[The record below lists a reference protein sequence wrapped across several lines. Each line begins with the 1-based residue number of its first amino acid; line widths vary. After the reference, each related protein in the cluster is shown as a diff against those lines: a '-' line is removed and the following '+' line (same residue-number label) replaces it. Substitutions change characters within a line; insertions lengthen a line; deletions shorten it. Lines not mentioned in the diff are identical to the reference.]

1 MKRRFGCRVGF
12 RRRPFAVVA
21 AGLLLA
27 ACQPSFEERL
37 SSAQRYVAGGDYA
50 AAIIELKNALREVP
64 DDPGA
69 RVLIADASYHLAD
82 FPAAADEYTRA
93 LELGDDSVHNWI
105 GLSKALLRMGRAAE
119 ALERVQPN
127 LDEASDDP
135 EELVALAHIYAT
147 LGNAEDART
156 LFERALALDAGTV
169 DALLG
174 LAVLAAGRE
183 DIPEAMRLVDKA
195 IEADPT
201 APRPWL
207 VRGNL
212 EQVRGNTESAVEA
225 YQQAVSREQP
235 TMPLAD
241 RFDTRAALASAAIDA
256 EQFEVARAELP
267 RLELMF
273 PGIPTLSF
281 LRGQLAFAEGDAET
295 ATSELQRYLADVPD
309 DLRAHAVMGAISFRQ
324 NYYSQAE
331 RYLERAVR
339 GDVGGEMARRL
350 LAETRIRLNRPGDA
364 IDLLGADRDIATADP
379 ELLGMLGRAEFD
391 AGNREAALG
400 YLEQA
405 RQAAP
410 TDPQINLLYA
420 TAMIA
425 EGRNDEA
432 IAVLD
437 DIPGDADTFEHRRE
451 FLLIV
456 AHVRSGE
463 IARANAAAL
472 ELIESHPEDAVAH
485 ALVGSFKRGTG
496 RSDEALAH
504 YHDAL
509 RFDPANQSALFGLAS
524 IAMESGD
531 TATAEQSLSAILDD
545 YPADMSALSMLAQI
559 LVPRREFEAFDSRLA
574 AAMES
579 APQSPGP
586 PLLKARFDLL
596 RGDPDSSLDTLR
608 VARERFPD
616 LASLRHVEGLA
627 LLQLGRMESA
637 LVSLARAA
645 AAAPENS
652 GYQLDLALAR
662 LDTAD
667 FSGARDAVE
676 VYRTLQPED
685 PTGLAVEIDA
695 LIGDRLFADAHR
707 VLDGYDAADADAEL
721 VESILRGD
729 LALAEG
735 KADLAVEF
743 FESVSRS
750 QWNHDIVLKLA
761 AAYQA
766 AAVTTTRA
774 LELLERWLAE
784 NPGDAVV
791 RRAYGQMLHAGGD
804 SSQAIAEYEK
814 VLEANANDPVAL
826 NNLAWEYAQAGR
838 DGALELAEQ
847 AYDLRRDHGSI
858 ADTYGWILHL
868 DGESRQALGVL
879 RRAVELSPDNGD
891 IQYHL
896 AVVLAELG
904 QTSEANRI
912 LTRLLE
918 SDLRF
923 SSRDEAA
930 TFAESME

>member
-1 MKRRFGCRVGF
+1 MRRRFGCRAGF
-12 RRRPFAVVA
+12 RRRPCVVAA

-37 SSAQRYVAGGDYA
+37 SSAQRYVADGDYA
-50 AAIIELKNALREVP
+50 AAVIELKNALREVP
-64 DDPGA
+64 DDAGA

-147 LGNAEDART
+147 LGNTTDART
-156 LFERALALDAGTV
+156 LFERALALDSGTV

-174 LAVLAAGRE
+174 LAVLAAGQE
-183 DIPEAMRLVDKA
+183 DIPESMRLVDRA

-212 EQVRGNTESAVEA
+212 EQVQGNMESAIEA
-225 YQQAVSREQP
+225 YQQAVSREQQ

-241 RFDTRAALASAAIDA
+241 KFDTRAALASAAIDA
-256 EQFEVARAELP
+256 EQFDIARAELP

-281 LRGQLAFAEGDAET
+281 LRGQLAFAEGDAKT
-295 ATSELQRYLADVPD
+295 ATNELQRYLADVPD
-309 DLRAHAVMGAISFRQ
+309 DLRAHAVMGAISFTQ

-331 RYLERAVR
+331 MYLERAVQ

-391 AGNREAALG
+391 AGNREAALA

-410 TDPQINLLYA
+410 TDPQTNLLYA

-437 DIPGDADTFEHRRE
+437 TIPGEADTFEHRRE

-485 ALVGSFKRGTG
+485 ALVGSFKRGTD
-496 RSDEALAH
+496 RSDEAVAH
-504 YHDAL
+504 YRDAL

-531 TATAEQSLSAILDD
+531 TAAAEQSLSSILDD

-559 LVPRREFEAFDSRLA
+559 LVPQREFEAFDSRLA

-586 PLLKARFDLL
+586 QLLKARFDLL
-596 RGDPDSSLDTLR
+596 RGDADASLDTLR

-616 LASLRHVEGLA
+616 LASLQHVEGLA
-627 LLQLGRMESA
+627 LLQLGRIESA

-645 AAAPENS
+645 AAAPENP

-676 VYRTLQPED
+676 VYRTLRPED

-707 VLDGYDAADADAEL
+707 VLDGYDAADDADAEL

-743 FESVSRS
+743 FESVSQS
-750 QWNHDIVLKLA
+750 QWNRDIVLKLA
-761 AAYQA
+761 AAYQSA
-766 AAVTTTRA
+766 ARTTA
-774 LELLERWLAE
+774 LEPLERWLAE

-804 SSQAIAEYEK
+804 SSKAIAEYEK
-814 VLEANANDPVAL
+814 VLEANANDAVAL

-847 AYDLRRDHGSI
+847 AYDLRPDHGSI

-868 DGESRQALGVL
+868 NGDSGRALDVL

-904 QTSEANRI
+904 QTTEATRI

-930 TFAESME
+930 TFAETMK